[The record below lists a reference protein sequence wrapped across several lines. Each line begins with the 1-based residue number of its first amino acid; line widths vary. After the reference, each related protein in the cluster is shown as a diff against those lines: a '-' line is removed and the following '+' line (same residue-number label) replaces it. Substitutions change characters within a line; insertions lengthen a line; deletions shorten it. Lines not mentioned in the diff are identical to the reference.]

1 MSDMRINDKQNHSNK
16 VMRQPNTNVRLK
28 TPVKHSFGDAM
39 KATEKQK
46 KDNDTVS
53 EYHQM
58 CGENEIKL
66 LKQQNQND
74 AKIASTVSEGLGK
87 IINSTQDIGNALKGV
102 SQQMKQKTDSDFTQK
117 QQKQQQEQTKTQQQQ
132 QQQF

>member
-16 VMRQPNTNVRLK
+16 VMRQLNTNVRLK
-28 TPVKHSFGDAM
+28 TPVKHSFADAM
-39 KATEKQK
+39 KASEKQK
-46 KDNDTVS
+46 KDNDTVA
-53 EYHQM
+53 EYNQM

-74 AKIASTVSEGLGK
+74 SKIASTVSEGLGK
-87 IINSTQDIGNALKGV
+87 IINSTQDMGNALKGLN
-102 SQQMKQKTDSDFTQK
+102 QKMRQKTDSDFTQK

-132 QQQF
+132 QF